1 MIEVREIDFAYEKNK
16 KVLQKISL
24 QLKGKTINII
34 LGPNGTG
41 KTTLLKC
48 MNHILE
54 PDEGKILLDNKYLT
68 NMSISEIAKKIAYVP
83 QDVSGNF
90 SITVLEYVLMGRFPY
105 VKKCYKERDRKLAL
119 TAIERIGL
127 QEKAFV
133 SFREVSGG
141 ERQRALIARA
151 LVQEPKVILL
161 DEPTNNL
168 DLKNQLLVLHI
179 LEKLVKE
186 QDVTIVMILHD
197 LNLASL
203 FANRVILLDNAK
215 IYADGTPQEVL
226 NENNIRKVY
235 GVDTIV
241 TEEDGYKHIRLLK

>member
-1 MIEVREIDFAYEKNK
+1 M
-16 KVLQKISL
+16 
-24 QLKGKTINII
+24 
-34 LGPNGTG
+34 
-41 KTTLLKC
+41 
-48 MNHILE
+48 
-54 PDEGKILLDNKYLT
+54 
-68 NMSISEIAKKIAYVP
+68 
-83 QDVSGNF
+83 
-90 SITVLEYVLMGRFPY
+90 
-105 VKKCYKERDRKLAL
+105 
-119 TAIERIGL
+119 
-127 QEKAFV
+127 
-133 SFREVSGG
+133 
-141 ERQRALIARA
+141 
-151 LVQEPKVILL
+151 QEPKVILL

-186 QDVTIVMILHD
+186 QDVTVVMILHD